1 MAVLGIG
8 VDIVH
13 ISRIEQALSRWG
25 DRFRRK
31 IFTEKE
37 LLLARNRSRESRF
50 LALRFAAKE
59 AFAKALGSGIRYPV
73 RWRDV
78 EVVSSPLGKPE
89 IVLYGDLKKW
99 CENHNIHRYHLS
111 LSDDGDHAIAFVV
124 IEGEERCT

>member
-1 MAVLGIG
+1 MAVRGIG

-37 LLLARNRSRESRF
+37 LLLARNRSRQGRF
-50 LALRFAAKE
+50 FALRFAAKE

-78 EVVSSPLGKPE
+78 EIDSDHQGKPE
-89 IVLYGDLKKW
+89 IVLHGELKKW
-99 CENHNIHRYHLS
+99 CKEHNIYRYHLS
-111 LSDDGDHAIAFVV
+111 LSDDGDHAIAFVI
-124 IEGEERCT
+124 IEGDEICT